1 MSVSENRLVNQMFL
15 QKVASDPEKVGA
27 EAGAYIRSKLREVG
41 FARKIMPPQY
51 ITPAELQ
58 RSVYHDQLVRIVD
71 KEPDSTAM
79 VINFRG
85 QPNSMYI
92 EGERFEVSFF
102 NITSDE
108 FEKAEEELMAYE
120 IPIMEVLEKQ
130 VVKEIQK
137 QEDKAFIDA
146 CNTAVASTSNTSAV
160 VNRAAFSGS
169 IDPMVFTTLFN
180 ILEDTGGTVTAN
192 PLLCDTILMNQR
204 DYNNLL
210 LWQAQ
215 YAGDDFAT
223 MVLTEGMKYPM
234 IMGRKV
240 ITTIKGDLV
249 PVGRVYGFASPEY
262 LGKFYL
268 MGDLRFYIDKK
279 RNIVQWSALE
289 TVGMAIGNLE
299 AVAYV
304 TYSN

>member
-1 MSVSENRLVNQMFL
+1 MSVSENRLANQMFL
-15 QKVASDPEKVGA
+15 QKVASENEKLGS

-41 FARKIMPPQY
+41 FARKILPPQY
-51 ITPAELQ
+51 VTPGECQ

-71 KEPDSTAM
+71 KEPDSHAM
-79 VINFRG
+79 TINFRG

-102 NITSDE
+102 NITTDE
-108 FEKAEEELMAYE
+108 FEKAEEELLAYE
-120 IPIMEVLEKQ
+120 IPIMDVLERQ
-130 VVKEIQK
+130 IVKEIQRV
-137 QEDKAFIDA
+137 EDSNFISA
-146 CNTAVASTSNTSAV
+146 CNTAITSTGNSSTVTNS
-160 VNRAAFSGS
+160 AAFSGS
-169 IDPMVFTTLFN
+169 IDPNVFVTLFN
-180 ILEDTGGTVTAN
+180 ILEDTGGSQSSN
-192 PLLCDTILMNQR
+192 PLLCDSILMNQA

-234 IMGRKV
+234 IMGKKV
-240 ITTIKGDLV
+240 YTTIKGDLV
-249 PVGRVYGFASPEY
+249 APGTVYGFASPEY

-289 TVGMAIGNLE
+289 TLGMALGNLE
-299 AVAYV
+299 GVAKV
-304 TYSN
+304 TYQD